1 MKSGRRACFKPA
13 QGHADSLS
21 GNRRT
26 AHKPVLCG
34 LTSQTL
40 AGRSATGT
48 RRPLALH
55 AEVLVAELGNDS
67 TPIHGARPRQVLLA
81 LPAAH
86 ARRPSA
92 SAAAASSRLLLLA
105 PGGGGGG
112 AGLALAVLSISA
124 ARGGC
129 PFLVLLFLF
138 LRGLGLGL
146 ESGLLF
152 SEFLGGE
159 GGLALAPLLLGR
171 LEGQRL
177 APSVLCI
184 VDEGAR
190 HVSKLLLHAHLKA
203 ASFLLRQ

>member
-105 PGGGGGG
+105 PGGGG

-171 LEGQRL
+171 LGRQRL

-190 HVSKLLLHAHLKA
+190 HVCKLLLHAHLKA